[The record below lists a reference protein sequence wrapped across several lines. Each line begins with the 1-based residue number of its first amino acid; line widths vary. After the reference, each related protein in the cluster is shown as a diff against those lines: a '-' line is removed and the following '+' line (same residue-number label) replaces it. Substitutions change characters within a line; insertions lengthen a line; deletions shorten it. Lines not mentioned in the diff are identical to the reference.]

1 MRDLGIESDD
11 GVEVLSW
18 WCQHSNRFPVLSKL
32 AQDFLAIPSSGAG
45 VERLF
50 NSAHDI
56 CHYQWGKLH
65 AETIEAL
72 MVQMCTDRFAIASE
86 YAELLDDMDDKP
98 LSLEQANMSSVQ
110 EDEAIQFGYI
120 SDGDEGNLSR
130 DEDEGHDGQS
140 LPRQPLV
147 QVEVP
152 RLKR

>member
-1 MRDLGIESDD
+1 MQI
-11 GVEVLSW
+11 
-18 WCQHSNRFPVLSKL
+18 
-32 AQDFLAIPSSGAG
+32 
-45 VERLF
+45 
-50 NSAHDI
+50 
-56 CHYQWGKLH
+56 
-65 AETIEAL
+65 
-72 MVQMCTDRFAIASE
+72 CTDRFAITSE